1 MTIDRRIKKTRDALS
16 DALLSLLP
24 TTPLNKI
31 TIKSIV
37 DIANVSRSTFYVHFD
52 DVFDLYDQTVNELLA
67 GLVNQIT
74 TDYPDLSEDSFSLLV
89 SNLVR
94 YIDDHKHA
102 FVVLTQSQNTDLF
115 GRMIPIFIEKILLL
129 EHLDRNN
136 PTDYYGVTYS
146 VTGTIGVVNQWLQ
159 DGAQT
164 DKQVI
169 ISILTTIFEEY

>member
-1 MTIDRRIKKTRDALS
+1 MTIDRRIKKTWDALS

-52 DVFDLYDQTVNELLA
+52 DVFDLYDQTLLA

-74 TDYPDLSEDSFSLLV
+74 ADYPDLSEDSFSLLV
-89 SNLVR
+89 SNLVS

-159 DGAQT
+159 GGAQT

-169 ISILTTIFEEY
+169 IAILTTIFESY

>member
-74 TDYPDLSEDSFSLLV
+74 ADYPDLSEDSFSLLV
-89 SNLVR
+89 SNLVS

-102 FVVLTQSQNTDLF
+102 FVVLTQSALMSRLWTGF
-115 GRMIPIFIEKILLL
+115 FSTARCRYPEIFSK
-129 EHLDRNN
+129 
-136 PTDYYGVTYS
+136 PGF
-146 VTGTIGVVNQWLQ
+146 QPKM
-159 DGAQT
+159 A
-164 DKQVI
+164 
-169 ISILTTIFEEY
+169 

>member
-67 GLVNQIT
+67 GLVNPIT
-74 TDYPDLSEDSFSLLV
+74 ADYRLFEDGFSIS
-89 SNLVR
+89 SNLVS
-94 YIDDHKHA
+94 Y
-102 FVVLTQSQNTDLF
+102 
-115 GRMIPIFIEKILLL
+115 E
-129 EHLDRNN
+129 
-136 PTDYYGVTYS
+136 
-146 VTGTIGVVNQWLQ
+146 
-159 DGAQT
+159 
-164 DKQVI
+164 
-169 ISILTTIFEEY
+169 